1 MNRLERFMR
10 TRASRVGPRARA
22 DEAQQDRASK
32 SERRNLLRLCTR
44 RLVRARAAAWHT
56 RLSRGL
62 SETERR
68 GFEGWIAKPGNARE
82 FHAQR
87 AILDVMT
94 ELKGDPRTD
103 ALASVSEP
111 PSGSSLPGRHRW
123 LAAAPVWTSGVAA
136 AVLLAPAAGWWALR
150 SEGYVPQTYRTAT
163 GQMRDV
169 VLPDGS
175 VVGLNTQTELEWVG
189 SPDDRRVRLIHGE
202 AYFQVVHDP
211 SRPFRI
217 FLAHSEVQV
226 LGTRF
231 DVYQM
236 ASGDVRVSV
245 VSGIVAVEGLE
256 NGSGA
261 APSWSRRLG
270 SGQQIEYSPV
280 GLVADV
286 HSIAAQKVIR
296 WREGMLETPGEPLS
310 DFVSDLS
317 RYTTERIVIADPRA
331 ATQKVGGAFNIRD
344 IDGTLDRL
352 ARIAPIT
359 VKHENG
365 EVILGYR
372 PEPRPAAAGGAT
384 SP

>member
-1 MNRLERFMR
+1 M
-10 TRASRVGPRARA
+10 
-22 DEAQQDRASK
+22 K
-32 SERRNLLRLCTR
+32 SERRNLWRACQR

-56 RLSRGL
+56 RMSRGL

-68 GFEGWIAKPGNARE
+68 GLERWIAKPVNARE

-94 ELKGDPRTD
+94 ELKGEPRHD
-103 ALASVSEP
+103 VLASIAEP
-111 PSGSSLPGRHRW
+111 APASSLPPGPKRW
-123 LAAAPVWTSGVAA
+123 LAFAPVWTSGVAA
-136 AVLLAPAAGWWALR
+136 ALLLATVAGWWVLR
-150 SEGYVPQTYRTAT
+150 GAGYLPQTYRTET
-163 GQMRDV
+163 GQIRDV
-169 VLPDGS
+169 ILPDGS

-189 SPDDRRVRLIHGE
+189 SPDDRRVRLIRGE

-217 FLAHSEVQV
+217 LLAHSQVQV

-236 ASGDVRVSV
+236 ADGDVRVSV

-256 NGSGA
+256 SGA
-261 APSWSRRLG
+261 GTLPSWSRRL
-270 SGQQIEYSPV
+270 SPGQQIEYSPV

-286 HSIAAQKVIR
+286 HSIVARKVIR
-296 WREGMLETPGEPLS
+296 WRQGILETQGEPLS

-331 ATQKVGGAFNIRD
+331 AIQKVGGAFDIRD
-344 IDGTLDRL
+344 IDGTLERL
-352 ARIAPIT
+352 ARIAPVT
-359 VKHENG
+359 VRHEG
-365 EVILGYR
+365 REVIIGYR
-372 PEPRPAAAGGAT
+372 PAPSEAAAGGAT